1 MKRILL
7 GTLLALPIAISSLP
21 SQASAA
27 PIIAKPNAHRVVV
40 ARKPVVRKP
49 VVRYQRKLIPA
60 HWQTV
65 RRGNK
70 WVRVRVPAR
79 YVNVRI

>member
-7 GTLLALPIAISSLP
+7 GTLLALPFAISSLP

-27 PIIAKPNAHRVVV
+27 EIIIKPNFH
-40 ARKPVVRKP
+40 KPVVAA
-49 VVRYQRKLIPA
+49 RYQRKLIPA
-60 HWQTV
+60 HWETV

-70 WVRVRVPAR
+70 WIKIRVPAR
-79 YVNVRI
+79 YVNVRV

>member
-1 MKRILL
+1 MNMKRILL
-7 GTLLALPIAISSLP
+7 GTLLALPFAIASLP

-27 PIIAKPNAHRVVV
+27 QIIVKPNVHKSV
-40 ARKPVVRKP
+40 VVRKP
-49 VVRYQRKLIPA
+49 VVAPRYQRKLIPA
-60 HWQTV
+60 HWETV

-70 WVRVRVPAR
+70 LVKIRVPAR

>member
-7 GTLLALPIAISSLP
+7 ATLLALPFAISSLP

-27 PIIAKPNAHRVVV
+27 EIIVRPNVHRAAFV
-40 ARKPVVRKP
+40 RRPV

-60 HWQTV
+60 HWETV
-65 RRGNK
+65 RRGNR
-70 WVRVRVPAR
+70 WVKVRVPAR
-79 YVNVRI
+79 YVNVRV

>member
-7 GTLLALPIAISSLP
+7 GTLLALPFAISSFP

-27 PIIAKPNAHRVVV
+27 QIIAKPNVHKV
-40 ARKPVVRKP
+40 AVVRKP

-60 HWQTV
+60 HWETV
-65 RRGNK
+65 RRGNN
-70 WVRVRVPAR
+70 WVRIRVPAR
-79 YVNVRI
+79 YVNVRV

>member
-7 GTLLALPIAISSLP
+7 STLLALPFAISALP

-27 PIIAKPNAHRVVV
+27 EVIVRPNVHKVAVVH
-40 ARKPVVRKP
+40 KPVVKRI
-49 VVRYQRKLIPA
+49 QRKLIPA
-60 HWQTV
+60 HWETV

-70 WVRVRVPAR
+70 WVKVRVPAR
-79 YVNVRI
+79 YVNVRV

>member
-7 GTLLALPIAISSLP
+7 GALLALPFAISSLP

-27 PIIAKPNAHRVVV
+27 ELIVRPDVHRV
-40 ARKPVVRKP
+40 AVVRKP
-49 VVRYQRKLIPA
+49 VVARYQRKLIPA

-65 RRGNK
+65 RRGNR
-70 WVRVRVPAR
+70 WVKVRVPAR
-79 YVNVRI
+79 YVNIRV